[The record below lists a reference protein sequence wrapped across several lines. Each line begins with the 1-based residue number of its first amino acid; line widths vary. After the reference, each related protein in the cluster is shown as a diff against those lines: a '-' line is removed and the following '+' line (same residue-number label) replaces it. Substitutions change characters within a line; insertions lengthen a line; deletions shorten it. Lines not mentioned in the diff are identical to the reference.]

1 MGGNE
6 CFQLATTLLGG
17 EWRQRD
23 EPKVDKKL
31 SLGVIF
37 SCILLIMALNVRKF
51 LTETIQAMAMAK
63 NIALLAAGHRYQS
76 TPVPPNPETN
86 DTWFNPP
93 VIFSSFP
100 NIRPRFN
107 TAGRIRL
114 VKSSV
119 LVSDKFHQY
128 HHDHL

>member
-1 MGGNE
+1 MY
-6 CFQLATTLLGG
+6 
-17 EWRQRD
+17 
-23 EPKVDKKL
+23 
-31 SLGVIF
+31 I
-37 SCILLIMALNVRKF
+37 IMALNVIKF

-63 NIALLAAGHRYQS
+63 NIALLAAGHRSYVAL
-76 TPVPPNPETN
+76 PIYPAPPNPETN

-93 VIFSSFP
+93 VIFPSFP

-107 TAGRIRL
+107 TAGRIGL

-119 LVSDKFHQY
+119 LVSDKFYQY

>member
-1 MGGNE
+1 
-6 CFQLATTLLGG
+6 
-17 EWRQRD
+17 
-23 EPKVDKKL
+23 
-31 SLGVIF
+31 
-37 SCILLIMALNVRKF
+37 MALNVIKF

-63 NIALLAAGHRYQS
+63 DIALLQPVTAPTLPYQS
-76 TPVPPNPETN
+76 TPRAPPNPETN

-93 VIFSSFP
+93 VIFPSFP

-107 TAGRIRL
+107 TAGRIGL

-119 LVSDKFHQY
+119 LVSDKLIYQN